1 MTRTALIG
9 SFAAALMLTV
19 TSSAFAGDISRDVND
34 IRRDRVDIYRDH
46 VKLNEEKAERNY
58 ARLRELRALRNGNY
72 WAAERWDARRRH
84 EQGEVNAL
92 NRDIQKDR
100 KDLAKDRADLRRDF
114 WWRYRY

>member
-58 ARLRELRALRNGNY
+58 DRQRELRALRNGNF
-72 WAAERWDARRRH
+72 WAAEKWDARRRQ
-84 EQGEVNAL
+84 EQRDVNAI
-92 NRDIQKDR
+92 NRDLHHDYR
-100 KDLAKDRADLRRDF
+100 DLAKDRADLRRDF